1 MPLGTTQHCTIKFT
15 VNNYYSLISIILSV
29 EIKKDK
35 TVFLVKLLSA
45 FSKNVIVLGMKI
57 FYSASTP
64 LNLMKT
70 VTKLLLQLRQ
80 MQKEK
85 IFFQAKLLSY
95 GPRFWANLWAMDIF
109 EIFSIIDKKIKI
121 DMNIPFLSY
130 HDGTYRLAFTCL
142 KSTLE
147 RVEKCVKSVQS

>member
-35 TVFLVKLLSA
+35 TVFLVKLLSV

-64 LNLMKT
+64 LNLMTT

-80 MQKEK
+80 MQKE
-85 IFFQAKLLSY
+85 ITFFQAKLLSY
-95 GPRFWANLWAMDIF
+95 GPRFWVNLWAMGIF

-121 DMNIPFLSY
+121 DMNIPFLSTMMVPTGW
-130 HDGTYRLAFTCL
+130 HLL
-142 KSTLE
+142 
-147 RVEKCVKSVQS
+147 V